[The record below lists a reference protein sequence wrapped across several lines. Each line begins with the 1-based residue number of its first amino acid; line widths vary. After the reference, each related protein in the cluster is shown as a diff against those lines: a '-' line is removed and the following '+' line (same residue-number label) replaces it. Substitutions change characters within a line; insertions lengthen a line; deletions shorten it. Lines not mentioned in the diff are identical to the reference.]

1 MGNLNCRNCSEK
13 SPSDVDNLNCTPL
26 QRKMKKEEE
35 RIETSDN
42 KDPFLL
48 ENIRTTQD
56 VPTTNS
62 PLNTSSNSKDLKS
75 KKNSDRKFPLEI
87 ISEVNNHSQVN
98 GSASYF
104 LNDLNSRIHNTSY
117 HSSATSYRN
126 YHPKLKLYK
135 DWKEYTINEC
145 ISQKKMQNLDEEEYL
160 LQGTFYKINS
170 IKKIYEVAM
179 NYVILTSK
187 EIKVYRSKENFLYG
201 KTPLHI
207 IPLKLVANCDVIDI
221 KETCYH
227 KVKNVSKFNFCIQIK
242 KDIKEVIVNDSKEKV
257 KENDSQ
263 VRPKKM
269 KLLEYKRKG
278 IIDDSTK
285 TNNNKLSIPDLL
297 TFSSDDQ
304 GIVNKWVYSIN
315 YLISN

>member
-26 QRKMKKEEE
+26 QRKMQKEEE
-35 RIETSDN
+35 RIETSEN

-48 ENIRTTQD
+48 ENIITTQD
-56 VPTTNS
+56 APTTNS
-62 PLNTSSNSKDLKS
+62 PLNTSSNSKELKS
-75 KKNSDRKFPLEI
+75 KKNSDRKVPLEI

-104 LNDLNSRIHNTSY
+104 LNDLNSRRHNTSY

-145 ISQKKMQNLDEEEYL
+145 ISQKKMLNIDEEEYL

-170 IKKIYEVAM
+170 TKKIYEVAM

-207 IPLKLVANCDVIDI
+207 IPLKLIANCDVIDI
-221 KETCYH
+221 KETSYH
-227 KVKNVSKFNFCIQIK
+227 KVKHVSKFNFCIQIK
-242 KDIKEVIVNDSKEKV
+242 KDITEVIVNDNKEKV
-257 KENDSQ
+257 KEIDSQ

-269 KLLEYKRKG
+269 KLLEYKRKSTKE
-278 IIDDSTK
+278 DSTK
-285 TNNNKLSIPDLL
+285 MTNNKISLPELL
-297 TFSSDDQ
+297 TFSCDDQ
-304 GIVNKWVYSIN
+304 DIVNKWVYSIN

>member
-26 QRKMKKEEE
+26 QRKMQKEEE

-48 ENIRTTQD
+48 ENIITTQD

-62 PLNTSSNSKDLKS
+62 PLNTSSNSKVLKS

-221 KETCYH
+221 KETC
-227 KVKNVSKFNFCIQIK
+227 
-242 KDIKEVIVNDSKEKV
+242 
-257 KENDSQ
+257 
-263 VRPKKM
+263 
-269 KLLEYKRKG
+269 
-278 IIDDSTK
+278 
-285 TNNNKLSIPDLL
+285 
-297 TFSSDDQ
+297 
-304 GIVNKWVYSIN
+304 
-315 YLISN
+315 

>member
-13 SPSDVDNLNCTPL
+13 SPSDADNLNCTPL
-26 QRKMKKEEE
+26 QRKMQKEEE
-35 RIETSDN
+35 RIETSEN
-42 KDPFLL
+42 THPFLL
-48 ENIRTTQD
+48 ENIITTQHA
-56 VPTTNS
+56 PTTNR
-62 PLNTSSNSKDLKS
+62 PLNTSSNSKELKS
-75 KKNSDRKFPLEI
+75 KKNSDRKVPLEI

-104 LNDLNSRIHNTSY
+104 LNDLNSRRHNTSY

-145 ISQKKMQNLDEEEYL
+145 ISQKKMLNIDEEEYL

-170 IKKIYEVAM
+170 TKKIYEVAM

-201 KTPLHI
+201 KSPLHI
-207 IPLKLVANCDVIDI
+207 IPLKLIANCDVIDI
-221 KETCYH
+221 KETSYH
-227 KVKNVSKFNFCIQIK
+227 KVKNVSEFNFCIQIK
-242 KDIKEVIVNDSKEKV
+242 KDITEVIVNDNKEKV
-257 KENDSQ
+257 KEIDSQ

-269 KLLEYKRKG
+269 KLLEYKRKSTKE
-278 IIDDSTK
+278 DSTK
-285 TNNNKLSIPDLL
+285 TTNNKISLPELL
-297 TFSSDDQ
+297 TFSCDDQ
-304 GIVNKWVYSIN
+304 DIVNKWVYSIN

>member
-1 MGNLNCRNCSEK
+1 
-13 SPSDVDNLNCTPL
+13 
-26 QRKMKKEEE
+26 
-35 RIETSDN
+35 
-42 KDPFLL
+42 
-48 ENIRTTQD
+48 
-56 VPTTNS
+56 
-62 PLNTSSNSKDLKS
+62 
-75 KKNSDRKFPLEI
+75 
-87 ISEVNNHSQVN
+87 
-98 GSASYF
+98 
-104 LNDLNSRIHNTSY
+104 
-117 HSSATSYRN
+117 
-126 YHPKLKLYK
+126 
-135 DWKEYTINEC
+135 
-145 ISQKKMQNLDEEEYL
+145 MQNLDEEEYL